1 MEANEVQEFAKQMKE
16 SGSEGGE
23 SLRSISLGI
32 SILAV
37 LVAMVTVLGH
47 RTHTEAVLM
56 QSRAGDQWNEYQA
69 KKIRMDNL
77 SVDVDLL
84 ALQPSNDAAAVAAKT
99 REYQAHIEKWKTDL
113 AEEQEKAR
121 EFERE
126 VTRAEAKAAR
136 YDLGEALLQ
145 IAVVLSSITLFTRK
159 RAYFLLG
166 LSLGVAGLV
175 VAAPTFVAYSYLSS
189 RVNTMLHEMER
200 AGIEIVHMLKD
211 SEALTGII
219 SFQQSPETP
228 TSSREAH
235 RDR

>member
-1 MEANEVQEFAKQMKE
+1 MEADEVQEFANQMKE
-16 SGSEGGE
+16 SGEGRGE
-23 SLRSISLGI
+23 SLRRISLGI
-32 SILAV
+32 SVLAV

-84 ALQPSNDAAAVAAKT
+84 ALQPSNDASAVAAKT
-99 REYQAHIEKWKTDL
+99 KEYQAHIDKWKTDL
-113 AEEQEKAR
+113 AEEEEKAR

-145 IAVVLSSITLFTRK
+145 ISVVLCSITLFTRN

-166 LSLGVAGLV
+166 LALGATGLV
-175 VAAPTFVAYSYLSS
+175 VAFSALLVSRQPAPDQPDA
-189 RVNTMLHEMER
+189 
-200 AGIEIVHMLKD
+200 
-211 SEALTGII
+211 
-219 SFQQSPETP
+219 ET
-228 TSSREAH
+228 T
-235 RDR
+235 

>member
-1 MEANEVQEFAKQMKE
+1 MEADEVHEFADQMKE
-16 SGSEGGE
+16 AGEGGE

-37 LVAMVTVLGH
+37 LVALVTVLGH
-47 RTHTEAVLM
+47 RSHTEAVLM

-84 ALQPSNDAAAVAAKT
+84 ALQPGNDTAAVAAKT
-99 REYQAHIEKWKTDL
+99 KEYQAHIEKWKVDL
-113 AEEQEKAR
+113 AEEQEKAQ

-126 VTRAEAKAAR
+126 VSHAEAQAAR

-145 IAVVLSSITLFTRK
+145 ISVVLCSITLFTRN

-166 LSLGVAGLV
+166 LTLGAAGIV
-175 VAAPTFVAYSYLSS
+175 VAFSALLVS
-189 RVNTMLHEMER
+189 RQPALDKS
-200 AGIEIVHMLKD
+200 G
-211 SEALTGII
+211 SETTRLLRYDV
-219 SFQQSPETP
+219 SPVKPQPGPRQTEVQ
-228 TSSREAH
+228 A
-235 RDR
+235 

>member
-1 MEANEVQEFAKQMKE
+1 MEANEVNEFANQMKE
-16 SGSEGGE
+16 SGEGGGE
-23 SLRSISLGI
+23 SLRSISLAI

-84 ALQPSNDAAAVAAKT
+84 ALQPSNDPDAVAAKT
-99 REYQAHIEKWKTDL
+99 KEYQAHIDKWKTDL
-113 AEEQEKAR
+113 AEEEETAHD
-121 EFERE
+121 FERE
-126 VTRAEAKAAR
+126 VARAEAKASR

-145 IAVVLSSITLFTRK
+145 IAVVLCSITLFTRN

-166 LSLGVAGLV
+166 LGLGA
-175 VAAPTFVAYSYLSS
+175 
-189 RVNTMLHEMER
+189 
-200 AGIEIVHMLKD
+200 
-211 SEALTGII
+211 TGIAI
-219 SFQQSPETP
+219 AFSVFFL
-228 TSSREAH
+228 R
-235 RDR
+235 

>member
-1 MEANEVQEFAKQMKE
+1 MEPEEINEFANQMKE
-16 SGSEGGE
+16 SGEGGE
-23 SLRSISLGI
+23 SLKIISLGI

-77 SVDVDLL
+77 SVTLDLL
-84 ALQPSNDAAAVAAKT
+84 GIEPTTNAAAASAKT
-99 REYQAHIEKWKTDL
+99 TEYKTHIEKWKADL

-121 EFERE
+121 DFERE
-126 VTRAEAKAAR
+126 VKRAEAKAAR

-145 IAVVLSSITLFTRK
+145 IAVVLCSITLFTRR

-166 LSLGVAGLV
+166 LTLGAGGIL
-175 VAAPTFVAYSYLSS
+175 VAASAFF
-189 RVNTMLHEMER
+189 LH
-200 AGIEIVHMLKD
+200 
-211 SEALTGII
+211 
-219 SFQQSPETP
+219 
-228 TSSREAH
+228 
-235 RDR
+235 

>member
-1 MEANEVQEFAKQMKE
+1 MEADEVHEFADQMKE
-16 SGSEGGE
+16 AGEGGE

-37 LVAMVTVLGH
+37 LVALVTVLGH
-47 RTHTEAVLM
+47 RSHTEAVLM

-84 ALQPSNDAAAVAAKT
+84 ALQPGNDTAAVAAKT
-99 REYQAHIEKWKTDL
+99 KEYQAHIEKWKVDL
-113 AEEQEKAR
+113 AEEQEKAQ

-126 VTRAEAKAAR
+126 VSHAEAQAAR

-145 IAVVLSSITLFTRK
+145 ISVVLCSITLFTRN

-166 LSLGVAGLV
+166 LTLGAAGIV
-175 VAAPTFVAYSYLSS
+175 VAFSALLVS
-189 RVNTMLHEMER
+189 RQP
-200 AGIEIVHMLKD
+200 AFDKSG
-211 SEALTGII
+211 SETTRLLRYDV
-219 SFQQSPETP
+219 SPVKPQPGPRQTEVQG
-228 TSSREAH
+228 
-235 RDR
+235 